1 MSKQVQMNH
10 MKTEEWRKILLG
22 VHPGLYRRRRLY
34 RLIPSGPRCK
44 LCNAPFGGIG
54 AVFMKFMGRSPYSKN
69 PHFCGACL
77 IDTEVGGVEIELSML
92 FADVR
97 GSTSLA
103 ETMSPAEFS
112 RLMNRFY
119 AIATDIM
126 LESDAFIDKLV
137 GDEVIGLY
145 IPGFSGPQHARLA
158 VQAARK
164 LSQAMGKESNDEI
177 RLPIGIGV
185 HTGIAY
191 VGLVGTQGGVSDLTA
206 LGDAM
211 NTAARLASEAG
222 AGEVLISEATY
233 EAGGLILRDLEKRHL
248 DLKGKSESIHVRV
261 LKGIDAD

>member
-1 MSKQVQMNH
+1 MPKHDQMIH
-10 MKTEEWRKILLG
+10 MADEEWRKILSG
-22 VHPGLYRRRRLY
+22 THPGLYQRRHLY

-44 LCNAPFGGIG
+44 LCNAPFGGMG
-54 AVFMKFMGRSPYSKN
+54 AVLMKFIGRSPYSKN

-112 RLMNRFY
+112 RLMNHFY
-119 AIATDIM
+119 AIATGIL
-126 LESDAFIDKLV
+126 LESEAFIDKLV

-158 VQAARK
+158 VQAALK
-164 LSQAMGKESNDEI
+164 LSHAMVRNSHTGPG
-177 RLPIGIGV
+177 LPIGIGV
-185 HTGIAY
+185 HTGVAY
-191 VGLVGTQGGVSDLTA
+191 VGLVGTQGGISDLTA

-211 NTAARLASEAG
+211 NTAARLTSEAG
-222 AGEVLISEATY
+222 AGEVLMSEAVY
-233 EAGGLILRDLEKRHL
+233 KASGLTLNNLEQRQL
-248 DLKGKSESIHVRV
+248 DLKGKSEAVNVRV
-261 LKGIDAD
+261 LKVSG

>member
-1 MSKQVQMNH
+1 MPKHDQMIH
-10 MKTEEWRKILLG
+10 MTDEEWRKILLG
-22 VHPGLYRRRRLY
+22 IHPGLYRRRRLY

-54 AVFMKFMGRSPYSKN
+54 AILMKFMGRSPYSKN

-77 IDTEVGGVEIELSML
+77 VDTEVGGVEIELSML

-119 AIATDIM
+119 AIATGIL
-126 LESDAFIDKLV
+126 LESEAFIDKLV

-145 IPGFSGPQHARLA
+145 IPGFSGPRHARLA
-158 VQAARK
+158 VQAALK
-164 LSQAMGKESNDEI
+164 LSQAMVRNSHTEPG
-177 RLPIGIGV
+177 LPIGIGV

-191 VGLVGTQGGVSDLTA
+191 VGLVGTQGGISDLTA

-211 NTAARLASEAG
+211 NTTARLASEAE
-222 AGEVLISEATY
+222 AGEVLMSESVY
-233 EAGGLILRDLEKRHL
+233 EASGLTLNNLEQRRL
-248 DLKGKSESIHVRV
+248 DLKGKSEAVNVRV
-261 LKGIDAD
+261 LKVSV